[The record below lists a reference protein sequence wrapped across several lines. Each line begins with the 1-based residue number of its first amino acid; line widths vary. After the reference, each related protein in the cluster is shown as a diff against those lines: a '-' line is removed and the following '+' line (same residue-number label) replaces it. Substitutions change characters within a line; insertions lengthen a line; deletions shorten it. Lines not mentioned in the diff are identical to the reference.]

1 MTKYRNSRSRAIL
14 KFYGEAHVSSYTIDI
29 LKKHLLT
36 KAPTKQG
43 KKVNPPQ
50 NRIVYS
56 HNDLDNAVR
65 IDNQWAE
72 DLQDSKPKKCNCIM
86 SGYAQTTNYCPV
98 HKKKVKKIELPHNLD
113 HWFGDVTEA
122 LNGLLKNK

>member
-1 MTKYRNSRSRAIL
+1 MKYKYSRRGAINRFWMDVPVGSYAYDKL
-14 KFYGEAHVSSYTIDI
+14 KGY
-29 LKKHLLT
+29 LLA